1 MKISVITIAYNSGH
15 SIADAI
21 TSVVS
26 QTYPDVEYIIVDGKS
41 KDNTV
46 EVVKS
51 FGTKISKFVS
61 EPDKGIYDAL
71 NKGIR
76 MATGDVIGFMHSDD
90 LFASDDIL
98 AKVAALFNANA
109 IDSVYGDLEYVYKED
124 TNKVLRYWKSGSFSL
139 RKLRMGW
146 MPPHPTFYVKRAVY
160 EKYGVFNTSFRISAD
175 YDTMLRFLGKY
186 RISTLYLPEVMVKMR
201 VGGASNRSLK
211 NIIQKSKE
219 DYQAIQDNNFGTIFT
234 LLFKNLRK
242 VTQFIMKQKH

>member
-98 AKVAALFNANA
+98 AKVAALFNAND

-146 MPPHPTFYVKRAVY
+146 MPPHPTFYVKRAIY

-175 YDTMLRFLGKY
+175 YDTMLRFLGKH